1 MKVKKKTLKKSI
13 KVRRKRQST
22 TIVST
27 DDIYRLIN
35 RVQINKKKVTFC
47 LSMEESQ
54 VGKNVLDDLNVKY
67 RIVELRKCIRFFLS
81 PSKDV
86 AEEEIDIPIDMEE
99 PVYLPEE
106 E

>member
-1 MKVKKKTLKKSI
+1 MKKKTLKKSI